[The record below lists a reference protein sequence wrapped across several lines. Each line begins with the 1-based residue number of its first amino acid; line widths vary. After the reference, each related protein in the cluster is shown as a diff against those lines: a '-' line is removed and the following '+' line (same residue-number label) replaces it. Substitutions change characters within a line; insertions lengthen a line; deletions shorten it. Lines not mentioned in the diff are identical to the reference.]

1 MAGSSFG
8 QSFVVTTFGESHGPS
23 VGCVVD
29 GCPAG
34 VPLDVEDIARAL
46 ERRRPGQNPLTSPR
60 RELDQPRILSG
71 VYQGLTLGTPIAI
84 VVENT
89 NARDK
94 DYEAWYDQ
102 FRPGHADYTWFARFG
117 HRDPRGGGRAS
128 ARETVGRV
136 AAGAVAEAFLKAL
149 AQRDGR
155 PQPRILAWTQQIG
168 GIVSQNHTPTDR
180 AGVDASPVRCVDPAA
195 SDAMIAAIQ
204 VAQRE
209 RDSLGGVVRCVVTDL
224 PAGLGDPVFDKV
236 TGLLAHALGSLP
248 AARGVLFGEGAASV
262 RMRGSAHN
270 DAFARDTEGRI
281 ATVTNHHGGVLGG
294 ITTGMP
300 LRLDVLFKPVAT
312 IAQPQMAITADG
324 PPVPLTVT
332 GRHDPCVVPRAVP
345 VVEASVAL
353 VLADLSLRIGRL

>member
-1 MAGSSFG
+1 MLQQRTLKTLTRAVGVGLHSG
-8 QSFVVTTFGESHGPS
+8 QRVEITLRPAAPDTGIVFRRVDLPN
-23 VGCVVD
+23 VVD
-29 GCPAG
+29 
-34 VPLDVEDIARAL
+34 IAVSATAVTDTRLAS
-46 ERRRPGQNPLTSPR
+46 T
-60 RELDQPRILSG
+60 LSCG
-71 VYQGLTLGTPIAI
+71 
-84 VVENT
+84 
-89 NARDK
+89 
-94 DYEAWYDQ
+94 
-102 FRPGHADYTWFARFG
+102 
-117 HRDPRGGGRAS
+117 S
-128 ARETVGRV
+128 A
-136 AAGAVAEAFLKAL
+136 
-149 AQRDGR
+149 
-155 PQPRILAWTQQIG
+155 
-168 GIVSQNHTPTDR
+168 SQNHTPTDR

>member
-8 QSFVVTTFGESHGPS
+8 QSFVVTTFGESHGPA

-34 VPLDVEDIARAL
+34 VALDIEDIARAL
-46 ERRRPGQNPLTSPR
+46 ERRRPGQNALTSPR

-89 NARDK
+89 NARAK
-94 DYEAWYDQ
+94 DYDAWDDK
-102 FRPGHADYTWFARFG
+102 FRPGHADFSWFARYG

-136 AAGAVAEAFLKAL
+136 AAGAVAEALLRAV

-155 PQPRILAWTQQIG
+155 VPPRIIAWTQQIG
-168 GIVSQNHTPTDR
+168 EIATDVDAPTDR
-180 AGVDASPVRCVDPAA
+180 AAVDASPVRCPDATASAA
-195 SDAMIAAIQ
+195 MVGAIEA
-204 VAQRE
+204 AQRD
-209 RDSLGGVVRCVVTDL
+209 RDSVGGAIRCVVTDL

-236 TGLLAHALGSLP
+236 TGLLAHILGSLP
-248 AARGVLFGEGAASV
+248 AVRGVLFGDGAAAV

-270 DAFARDTEGRI
+270 DAFARDADGRI
-281 ATVTNHHGGVLGG
+281 VTATNHHGGVLGG

-312 IAQPQMAITADG
+312 IAQPQMAIGAEG
-324 PPVPLTVT
+324 PPAALTVT

-345 VVEASVAL
+345 IVEACVAI
-353 VLADLSLRIGRL
+353 VLADLTLRIGRL